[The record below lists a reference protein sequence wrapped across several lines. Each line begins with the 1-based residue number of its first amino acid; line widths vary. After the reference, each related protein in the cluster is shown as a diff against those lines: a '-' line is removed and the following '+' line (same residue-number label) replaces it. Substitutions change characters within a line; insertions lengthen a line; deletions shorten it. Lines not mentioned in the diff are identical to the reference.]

1 MFSHFIH
8 VLHHRW
14 IGESAARRAVPP
26 ELADRLARQVAAS
39 EARHGGEIR
48 LCIEGG
54 LPASYLWRHVWQRV
68 PIDALARQ
76 RAAMMFAKLR
86 VWDTEVNNGVLIY
99 VLLAAHHLEI
109 VADRG
114 ITRHV
119 PPAEWQAMIG
129 RLSQA
134 FAQGQVEQGLTQAV
148 VDVGAALEQHY
159 SLPPGAVK
167 SNELPDAPVIV

>member
-1 MFSHFIH
+1 MRA
-8 VLHHRW
+8 LRHRW
-14 IGESAARRAVPP
+14 IGESAARRAVPSA
-26 ELADRLARQVAAS
+26 LAERLARQVAAS

-48 LCIEGG
+48 LCVEGG
-54 LPASYLWRHVWQRV
+54 LPASYLWRHVLRRV
-68 PIDALARQ
+68 PIGALARQ

-119 PPAEWQAMIG
+119 APDQWQAMIAH
-129 RLSQA
+129 LSQA
-134 FAQGQVEQGLTQAV
+134 FAQGQIEQGLTQAV
-148 VDVGAALEQHY
+148 AEVGAALERHFP
-159 SLPPGAVK
+159 LEPGQVK
-167 SNELPDAPVIV
+167 SNELPDMPVIV

>member
-1 MFSHFIH
+1 MFSHVMR
-8 VLHHRW
+8 VLRHHW
-14 IGESAARRAVPP
+14 IGESAARRAVSPAVA
-26 ELADRLARQVAAS
+26 ERLAQQVAAS

-48 LCIEGG
+48 LCVEGG
-54 LPASYLWRHVWQRV
+54 LPVSYLWRHVLQRV
-68 PIDALARQ
+68 PIDTLARQ

-86 VWDTEVNNGVLIY
+86 VWDTEANNGVLIY

-119 PPAEWQAMIG
+119 PPAQWQAMIA

-134 FAQGQVEQGLTQAV
+134 FMQGQVEQGLTQAV
-148 VDVGAALEQHY
+148 ADVGAALEQHFP
-159 SLPPGAVK
+159 LQPGQVK
-167 SNELPDAPVIV
+167 ANELPDAPVIM

>member
-1 MFSHFIH
+1 MFNHFLRI
-8 VLHHRW
+8 LHHHW

-26 ELADRLARQVAAS
+26 ALAERLARQVAES

-54 LPASYLWRHVWQRV
+54 LPASYLWRHVWQRT
-68 PIDALARQ
+68 PIETLARQ

-86 VWDTEVNNGVLIY
+86 VWDTEANNGVLIY
-99 VLLAAHHLEI
+99 VLLAAHHVEI

-114 ITRHV
+114 ISRHV
-119 PPAEWQAMIG
+119 PPEEWQAMIG
-129 RLSQA
+129 RLSQS
-134 FAQGQVEQGLTQAV
+134 FAQSQIEQGLLQAV
-148 VDVGAALEQHY
+148 ADVGAALERHFC
-159 SLPPGAVK
+159 LPPGQVK